1 MINQSN
7 PRFPMNN
14 ERNYSDL
21 SEFMRYLAKE
31 NEDGTRLPSLASLS
45 QQLGV
50 SIASLREQLEVARM
64 LGLVEVRPKTGI
76 RRLPYTFKPAVLNSL
91 SYASAVDPT
100 YFFLAFSDFR
110 NHIEAV
116 YWGEAVRALIEEDH
130 WHLQSLVQRAMEKL
144 EGQPIQIPHYEHREL
159 HLSIYRKLGNPF
171 VTGVLEA
178 YWEAYEAVG
187 LDLYTDI
194 SYLKHVWD
202 YHQAMV
208 NAICAGEVERGYA
221 ALVEHTDLLYE
232 RTKTISQQ
240 KAG

>member
-1 MINQSN
+1 
-7 PRFPMNN
+7 MNN
-14 ERNYSDL
+14 ERTFSDL

-31 NEDGTRLPSLASLS
+31 NEDGTRLPSLAALS

-50 SIASLREQLEVARM
+50 SVASLREQLEVARS

-91 SYASAVDPT
+91 SYAAAVDPA

-110 NHIEAV
+110 NHIEAA
-116 YWGEAVRALIEEDH
+116 YWRQAVQSLNEEDH
-130 WHLQSLVQRAMEKL
+130 EILKSLIHRAMEKL
-144 EGQPIQIPHYEHREL
+144 EGQPIQIPHSEHREL
-159 HLSIYRKLGNPF
+159 HLAIFSHLKNPF

-194 SYLKHVWD
+194 SYLLHVWE
-202 YHQAMV
+202 YHKDMV
-208 NAICAGEVERGYA
+208 DAICTGDIERGHR

-232 RTKTISQQ
+232 RAKIVSRQKT
-240 KAG
+240 